1 MIQPLTT
8 FADSSSGIGALGIDG
23 KAFIIQL
30 VTFILAYLVLQRYAF
45 KPILKVMRDRR
56 DTIEAGVRLGEEMR
70 AGIIKQIPLGTFGR
84 PEDIANAALFLASP
98 AARYVTGHILTV
110 DGGMAM

>member
-8 FADSSSGIGALGIDG
+8 FADNSSGIGALGLDG
-23 KAFIIQL
+23 KAFLIQL

-45 KPILKVMRDRR
+45 KPILKVMRDRS

-70 AGIIKQIPLGTFGR
+70 AERSKLETEIEKQLHEARARADDI
-84 PEDIANAALFLASP
+84 IANAEDSGRQAI
-98 AARYVTGHILTV
+98 RE
-110 DGGMAM
+110 